1 MIRYLFCC
9 MCAFGLMGC
18 GVDEESVENPYA
30 FEAPPNFPAATYTFQ
45 NNPITEEGF
54 ELGRRL
60 FYDGALSR
68 DGSVSCAS
76 CHQQHVAFADPLH
89 RLSIGVDERVGIR
102 NAPAIQNVAFK
113 KFFFWDGGV
122 NHVDFVPIAA
132 ILNPLEMDETIASIV
147 VKLQA
152 EEKYKTRFRAA
163 FKTDEI
169 NSQRMLH
176 ALAQFMALMVSA
188 NSRYDRYIRNEGE
201 VLNAAELRGLTAFQ
215 QKCTGCHA
223 TDLFTNDDFR
233 NNGLD
238 ATFEKDNGRERIT
251 EYSGDRGK
259 FKVPSLRNVALT
271 KPYMHDGRFKTLE
284 EVLMHYQSG
293 VKDSETLDPILR
305 NNETLGIALSDQ
317 ERSDILAFLLTLTD
331 DSFIKDKR
339 FSQPPN

>member
-1 MIRYLFCC
+1 MKHWVIWT
-9 MCAFGLMGC
+9 CASCVLISC
-18 GVDEESVENPYA
+18 APDEDPGKNPYA
-30 FEAPPNFPAATYTFQ
+30 FEVPANFPAARYTFQ
-45 NNPITEEGF
+45 NNSVTAEGF
-54 ELGRRL
+54 ELGRVL
-60 FYDGALSR
+60 FYDGMLAR
-68 DGSVSCAS
+68 DGNVSCAS

-102 NAPAIQNVAFK
+102 NAPAIQNVVFK

-132 ILNPLEMDETIASIV
+132 IENPLEMDETMTSV
-147 VKLQA
+147 VGKLKA
-152 EEKYKTRFRAA
+152 NEKYRARFRAA
-163 FKTDEI
+163 FDTDEV

-201 VLNAAELRGLTAFQ
+201 MLTGEELRGLTAFR
-215 QKCTGCHA
+215 QKCASCHT

-238 ATFEKDNGRERIT
+238 ASFEKDNGRERIT
-251 EYSGDRGK
+251 EFAGDRGK

-271 KPYMHDGRFKTLE
+271 KPYMHDGRFRNLD
-284 EVLMHYQSG
+284 EVLTHYQSG
-293 VKDSETLDPILR
+293 VKDSETLDPLLR
-305 NNETLGIALSDQ
+305 NGTTLGIAMTA
-317 ERSDILAFLLTLTD
+317 EEKADILAFLKTLTD
-331 DSFIKDKR
+331 DTFLKDKR